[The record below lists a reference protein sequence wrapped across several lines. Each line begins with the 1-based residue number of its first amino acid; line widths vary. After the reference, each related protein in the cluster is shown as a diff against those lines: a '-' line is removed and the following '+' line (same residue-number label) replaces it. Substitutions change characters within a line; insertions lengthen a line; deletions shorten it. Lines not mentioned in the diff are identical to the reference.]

1 MLNSR
6 DRDAIAEAV
15 REAERRTSGEIV
27 VVIDRAAGSYLAVPV
42 VLALTAALF
51 VPWPLLALTMTSA
64 PRIFL
69 LQLIAAALLL
79 AVLLWYGRGGRFVPG
94 FVKRRHAHETALREF
109 TARGLT
115 LTRGRTGVLLY
126 VAVQERYAEI
136 VADAG
141 IDGKVDEASWKG
153 IIEPLLSAAREDR
166 LREGLELAVGAIG
179 EVLAAH
185 APPVADDVDEL
196 PNKVVIL

>member
-1 MLNSR
+1 MLNSG

-15 REAERRTSGEIV
+15 GEAERRTSGEIV

-166 LREGLELAVGAIG
+166 LREGLEVAVGAIG

>member
-1 MLNSR
+1 MLNSG

-15 REAERRTSGEIV
+15 REAERRSSGEIV